1 MRMHV
6 LSGGR
11 LRMRASLY
19 FADAPKER
27 VEEYP
32 CLCVLLRHRGGN
44 VLFDTGC
51 HPDVTHAPQARWG
64 DLAKAITPVHAL
76 GEDVL
81 GGLRALGLGPD
92 DIDVVVNSHLHMD
105 HCGCNAFFRKA
116 TCHVHA
122 RDLATA
128 RDPASEGKG
137 YFAADWDHP
146 MRVAAIEGETDLFDD
161 NRVVLLPL
169 PGHTPGSI
177 GALVELDRTGSPS
190 PGRRRAE
197 RQGDADRRF
206 HAAQQLGQ
214 CGVPGLARRHSPPGC
229 GRHARDLR
237 ARCGAVA
244 KPAQGRGRLRLTS
257 AVNPSAGCASSSRR
271 QQPRANACG
280 PAP

>member
-51 HPDVTHAPQARWG
+51 HPDVAHAPQARWG
-64 DLAKAITPVHAL
+64 DLAKAITPVHAP

-146 MRVAAIEGETDLFDD
+146 MRVAAIEGETDLFGD

-177 GALVELDRTGSPS
+177 GALVELDRTGSHLL
-190 PGRRRAE
+190 A
-197 RQGDADRRF
+197 GDALSVKATLTGASMPRNNWDNAVFQASLDVIRRLDAGGT
-206 HAAQQLGQ
+206 HVICGHDAAQWQ
-214 CGVPGLARRHSPPGC
+214 S
-229 GRHARDLR
+229 LR
-237 ARCGAVA
+237 KGADA
-244 KPAQGRGRLRLTS
+244 YD
-257 AVNPSAGCASSSRR
+257 
-271 QQPRANACG
+271 
-280 PAP
+280 